1 MYEVSDLLSDLTGF
15 PIQWTNVDRGLLFVL
30 TLFHPRFPGSF
41 GAIFDLLSEL
51 MFAPEPEKNSRTVQN
66 PALISRNMASC
77 DPCKLE
83 CDIML
88 TVQLSRTS
96 ERPCI
101 RTYFW
106 NIIWRLF
113 LSG

>member
-1 MYEVSDLLSDLTGF
+1 MYEVSDLLSDLTEF
-15 PIQWTNVDRGLLFVL
+15 PIEWTNVDPGLLFVL
-30 TLFHPRFPGSF
+30 MLFRPRFPGSF

-83 CDIML
+83 CDIMV
-88 TVQLSRTS
+88 TLSSYPEPQSAHAS
-96 ERPCI
+96 EHI
-101 RTYFW
+101 
-106 NIIWRLF
+106 
-113 LSG
+113 SGT